1 MPIFD
6 SKELLNCMKHLV
18 NVDLDWMPEMEDPGQ
33 LYVRLNHIS
42 TDKRLGVTTPMTTKL
57 IAILNPTTLRHKNI
71 SVKCSQ
77 GVNKNWPL
85 GHGQYT
91 ASGNIGPL
99 LPTVSDAKQNG
110 FNDVLWLL
118 DDFVQEL
125 TNFNVFFV
133 IKNRY
138 GELKLYTPPDNG
150 CIFNGV
156 PRQSIIDLKDKIEQ
170 ESGMQVLEKNISI
183 HEVI

>member
-1 MPIFD
+1 M
-6 SKELLNCMKHLV
+6 
-18 NVDLDWMPEMEDPGQ
+18 
-33 LYVRLNHIS
+33 
-42 TDKRLGVTTPMTTKL
+42 
-57 IAILNPTTLRHKNI
+57 
-71 SVKCSQ
+71 
-77 GVNKNWPL
+77 NKNWPL

-170 ESGMQVLEKNISI
+170 ESGMQVLEKKISI